1 MMISYVYALWND
13 YHNQL
18 NYHGCLLLTSHLLY
32 FAEWLEKLH
41 LNCLLPGNK
50 DEYKDLICMGYFGPN
65 RTSVFSESC
74 HLGLLHNIN
83 GILGC
88 HELRYILDGACAIGS
103 PASAHEKGQYSID
116 KI

>member
-1 MMISYVYALWND
+1 M
-13 YHNQL
+13 
-18 NYHGCLLLTSHLLY
+18 
-32 FAEWLEKLH
+32 
-41 LNCLLPGNK
+41 LPGNK
-50 DEYKDLICMGYFGPN
+50 GKYKDLIRMGYFGPN
-65 RTSVFSESC
+65 RTSVFPESC

-103 PASAHEKGQYSID
+103 PVSAHEKGQYSVD